1 MAAHCAIPSLR
12 AGIGLCVVGLAASVA
27 SADLTPDVFT
37 LHATVNGQ
45 TGSFEVTSDD
55 GVFDRFGNFH
65 WALEDDV
72 NILSDGGEIIATLT
86 NASVT
91 VLADPVINLNFAVQ
105 AASSDTTFTITSGL
119 LSFPEI
125 DGAIGAA
132 SAGVTVTDI
141 DGNGASIS
149 PFGSSMYHAHYNGD
163 WPAGTLFADLLG
175 SAVSAG
181 AFQTGS
187 GDEDYPGGGG
197 FVGVGDDIVSMSA
210 AWTFT
215 LSAMDLAS
223 GSSTFVIIP
232 APAGVAVLGI
242 AGLVAARRR
251 R

>member
-1 MAAHCAIPSLR
+1 MAAQRAIPSLR
-12 AGIGLCVVGLAASVA
+12 AGIGLVVGLAASVA
-27 SADLTPDVFT
+27 SADLTPEVFT

-45 TGSFEVTSDD
+45 TGSFQVMSDD
-55 GVFDRFGNFH
+55 GVFDQHGNFH

-72 NILSDGGEIIATLT
+72 EIFSDGGQVIATLT

-132 SAGVTVTDI
+132 SAGVTVTDV
-141 DGNGASIS
+141 DGNGATLS
-149 PFGSSMYHAHYNGD
+149 PDGSSMYHAHYNGD
-163 WPAGTLFADLLG
+163 WPAGTVFADLLG
-175 SAVSAG
+175 GSVTAG
-181 AFQTGS
+181 AFQTGAD
-187 GDEDYPGGGG
+187 DEEFPGGGG
-197 FVGVGDDIVSMSA
+197 FTNVGDDIVSMSS

-223 GSSTFVIIP
+223 GSSTFVIVP
-232 APAGVAVLGI
+232 APASLAALGI
-242 AGLVAARRR
+242 AGLAAARRR